1 MRTLTIARS
10 YAATLFALG
19 CKHDA
24 VEAFGGALEDF
35 VRLLDE
41 VPQLGPFLETPR
53 IGVAEKKRVL
63 REALEGK
70 VPKLFLNFL
79 LITVDKR
86 RQGLL
91 REVAAAYRQL
101 LDEHLGRE
109 RVQVVVARP
118 VDEAWKEEVVRRL
131 SRLRGKTVI
140 PDVRV
145 RPQILGGIIV
155 RAGDRILDGS
165 LRRQLEELRRRLIR
179 APIPART
186 AG

>member
-1 MRTLTIARS
+1 MRTLTIARN

-19 CKHDA
+19 RKHGQ
-24 VEAFGGALEDF
+24 VEAFGGALDDF

-41 VPQLGPFLETPR
+41 VPSLGPFLETPR
-53 IGVAEKKRVL
+53 VEVAEKKRVL
-63 REALEGK
+63 EEALAEK
-70 VPKLFLNFL
+70 VPRLFLNFL
-79 LITVDKR
+79 LVTVGHR

-91 REVAAAYRQL
+91 REVAAAYREM

-118 VDEAWKEEVVRRL
+118 VNEPWKDDVAWRL
-131 SRLRGKTVI
+131 SRLLGKTVI
-140 PDVRV
+140 PEVRV

-165 LRRQLEELRRRLIR
+165 LRRQIEELRRRLIR
-179 APIPART
+179 APIPARP